1 MNCAPAI
8 LYVALNGIGGFV
20 EDLSTVKTGGLQCFI
35 LESTT
40 QMQRFKVTDMSQP
53 SITTLYFNGCAIK
66 ISVDVNLC
74 LGLTSVINVEV
85 STHSPP

>member
-20 EDLSTVKTGGLQCFI
+20 QDLSTVKTGGLQRFI
-35 LESTT
+35 LDSST

-53 SITTLYFNGCAIK
+53 SITTLYFNGRAMK
-66 ISVDVNLC
+66 ISVNVNLC

-85 STHSPP
+85 STHSLP